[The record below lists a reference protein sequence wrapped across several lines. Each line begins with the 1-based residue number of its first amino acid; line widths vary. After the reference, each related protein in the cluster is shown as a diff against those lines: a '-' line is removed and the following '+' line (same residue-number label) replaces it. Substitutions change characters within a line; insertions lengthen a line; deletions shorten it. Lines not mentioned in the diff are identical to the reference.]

1 MGAQTKQHKED
12 TSKSSEQ
19 EQLNSILIKSC
30 TDFRNETEQL
40 KEETEN
46 LRVENA
52 KLIAENVA
60 LKNLQFIAGYTQ
72 TTLLV
77 SLSSALFAIVCLLY
91 LLDIFVC

>member
-30 TDFRNETEQL
+30 TDLKNENEQL

-52 KLIAENVA
+52 KLIAENFA
-60 LKNLQFIAGYTQ
+60 LKNWQSIAGYTQ
-72 TTLLV
+72 TPLLV
-77 SLSSALFAIVCLLY
+77 SLSALFAIVCLLY

>member
-1 MGAQTKQHKED
+1 MELP
-12 TSKSSEQ
+12 KSNCPKYSEL

-30 TDFRNETEQL
+30 TDFKNEIEQL
-40 KEETEN
+40 KEEKEN

-60 LKNLQFIAGYTQ
+60 LKNLQSIAGCTK
-72 TTLLV
+72 TPLLV
-77 SLSSALFAIVCLLY
+77 SLSALFAIVCLLY

>member
-12 TSKSSEQ
+12 ISKSSEQ

-30 TDFRNETEQL
+30 TDFKNEIEQL
-40 KEETEN
+40 KEEKEN

-72 TTLLV
+72 TPLLV